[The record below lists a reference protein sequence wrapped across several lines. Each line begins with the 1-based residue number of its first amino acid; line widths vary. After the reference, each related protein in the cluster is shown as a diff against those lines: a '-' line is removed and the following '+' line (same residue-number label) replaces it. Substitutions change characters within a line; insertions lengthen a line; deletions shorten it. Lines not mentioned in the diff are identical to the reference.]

1 MEYETLLYE
10 AKNQVGWITLNR
22 PAAMNALNTAM
33 IRELGDGMQKLE
45 EDAAIRVVVI
55 KGAGEKAFSAG
66 ADLKE
71 IAVLGTKGA
80 FDYSRAAHRVFNS
93 IERFGKP
100 VIGCINGLA
109 MGGGAE
115 LALSCHIRIA
125 SEKAKLSFPE
135 AGLGGIPGMGGTQR
149 LPRLL
154 GRSLGLFYLLTGER
168 IGPELAVQ
176 AGLYHKTVKD
186 EELLGAV
193 EEMANGLAKK
203 SPLSLKFIIQAVTG
217 GMEGSLEEGLVLES
231 SLMSAISGSE
241 DKKEGLNAIAEKRPP
256 HFKGE

>member
-22 PAAMNALNTAM
+22 PAAMNALNVAM
-33 IRELGDGMQKLE
+33 IRELGDCAQKLE
-45 EDAAIRVVVI
+45 ADASIRVVVI
-55 KGAGEKAFSAG
+55 KGAGDKAFSAG

-71 IAVLGTKGA
+71 IAPLGTKGG
-80 FDYSRAAHRVFNS
+80 FDYSRAAHRAFTA
-93 IERFGKP
+93 IERLGKP

-115 LALSCHIRIA
+115 LALACHIRIV

-149 LPRLL
+149 LPRLI
-154 GRSLGLFYLLTGER
+154 GKSLGLFYLLTGER
-168 IGPELAVQ
+168 ISPELGLQ
-176 AGLYHKTVKD
+176 SGLYHKVVKD
-186 EELLGAV
+186 EELMAAA
-193 EEMANGLAKK
+193 EEMAMGLAKK
-203 SPLSLKFIIQAVTG
+203 SPLSLKFIIQAVTS
-217 GMEGSLEEGLVLES
+217 GMDGSQEEGLVIES

-241 DKKEGLNAIAEKRPP
+241 DKKEGLQAIAEKRAPN
-256 HFKGE
+256 FKGE